1 MSVEKNKEVTRL
13 TLEEVMN
20 KSNLELIP
28 KLFAPDYV
36 HRAASG
42 QEIRGHEG
50 WKQTVI
56 DAHAAFPDIH
66 YAVDELI
73 GDGDKVVCR
82 FTGTGT
88 FKGEYMGAAP
98 NGKQFTSKAMFVN
111 RFENGKVAETW
122 AVSNPMIAFQQLGI
136 NPPGFVPSQEANKTA
151 IRRTMEEIWSKG
163 NLSLI
168 PDLFTPDYAGHQAGG
183 NEVKGQDAFR
193 DMVARAR
200 AAIPDFRCE
209 INGLVAEG
217 DMVTCLYTMTGTN
230 TGSMAGAAPTGR
242 KLNAKASFVTR
253 MKDGKSAETWAFS
266 DYLTSARQ
274 MGSAPAGFVLSAEGN
289 KAILKRD
296 FDEVLNKGNVSL
308 LDELMDENYVMRG
321 ASGQEVIKGRE
332 GSKAYFAQ
340 GRAAFSGLHATVDE
354 MVGEGDKV
362 VAAGVWEG
370 TNTGPFQGV
379 AATGKHVKYGYVAI
393 YSFAGGKITG
403 GRIVSDTTT
412 LYQQLGITPPA
423 VAPTR

>member
-1 MSVEKNKEVTRL
+1 MSVDKNKEVTRL

-28 KLFAPDYV
+28 SLFAPDYV

-66 YAVDELI
+66 YTVDELI

-98 NGKQFTSKAMFVN
+98 NGKRFTSKAMFVN

-122 AVSNPMIAFQQLGI
+122 SVSNPLITFQQLGI
-136 NPPGFVPSQEANKTA
+136 NPP
-151 IRRTMEEIWSKG
+151 
-163 NLSLI
+163 
-168 PDLFTPDYAGHQAGG
+168 
-183 NEVKGQDAFR
+183 
-193 DMVARAR
+193 
-200 AAIPDFRCE
+200 
-209 INGLVAEG
+209 
-217 DMVTCLYTMTGTN
+217 
-230 TGSMAGAAPTGR
+230 
-242 KLNAKASFVTR
+242 
-253 MKDGKSAETWAFS
+253 
-266 DYLTSARQ
+266 
-274 MGSAPAGFVLSAEGN
+274 GFVLSAEGN
-289 KAILKRD
+289 KAILKRY
-296 FDEVLNKGNVSL
+296 FDEVLNKGNMSL
-308 LDELMDENYVMRG
+308 LDELMDKNYVMRG
-321 ASGQEVIKGRE
+321 ATGQELIKGRE

-354 MVGEGDKV
+354 MVAEGDKV
-362 VAAGVWEG
+362 VATGVWEG
-370 TNTGPFQGV
+370 TNTGSLQG
-379 AATGKHVKYGYVAI
+379 AAPTGKHVKYGYIAI

-403 GRIVSDTTT
+403 GRILSDTMS
-412 LYQQLGITPPA
+412 LYQQLGTIPPA
-423 VAPTR
+423 FAPTR